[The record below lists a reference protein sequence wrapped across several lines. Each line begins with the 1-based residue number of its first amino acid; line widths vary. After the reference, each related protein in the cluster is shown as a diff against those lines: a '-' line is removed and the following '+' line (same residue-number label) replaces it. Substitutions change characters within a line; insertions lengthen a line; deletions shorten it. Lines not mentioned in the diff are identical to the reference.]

1 MSNVY
6 YTFQLDNHLKQA
18 FFQAAK
24 QSNRSSAELLRE
36 LMQDFVQKQAIAK
49 PKISLAEKLS
59 TYPHQAADV
68 DFEFEREMDNFRV
81 AEFD

>member
-24 QSNRSSAELLRE
+24 QSNRSNAELLRE
-36 LMQDFVQKQAIAK
+36 FMQDFVQKQTIAK
-49 PKISLAEKLS
+49 QKISLAEKLS

-68 DFEFEREMDNFRV
+68 DFEFEREK
-81 AEFD
+81 

>member
-1 MSNVY
+1 MNNVH

-24 QSNRSSAELLRE
+24 ESDRSSAELLRE
-36 LMQDFVQKQAIAK
+36 LMREFVQKQAAT
-49 PKISLAEKLS
+49 PKKVSLAEKLGG
-59 TYPHQAADV
+59 YHPAAEV
-68 DFEFEREMDNFRV
+68 NFEFEREMDEFRA